1 MQNNSGVS
9 RQRSFRRTFA
19 VSPTCWD
26 FGPQQ
31 HVLEADDSESKKHN
45 LNKSRPGQHRRERNR
60 YIARAEE
67 QISDVKCYITMQN
80 QLTSPHQNRSS
91 KSPRCIRR
99 SSCDSRNVVWNM
111 AFLLHGYLHVQHE
124 NDKSRSFLFD
134 FVCGA
139 VQTLGLFFLFP
150 LPPVTAPLPPS
161 LCASLFNFCRS
172 HVVLVCTNCIMTIL
186 CLLIYNSVCVCAV
199 SYTHLRAHETA

>member
-26 FGPQQ
+26 FGPRQR
-31 HVLEADDSESKKHN
+31 VLEADDSESKKHN

-60 YIARAEE
+60 YIPRAEE
-67 QISDVKCYITMQN
+67 QTSDVNAMQN

-91 KSPRCIRR
+91 NSPRCIRR
-99 SSCDSRNVVWNM
+99 SGCDSRNVVWNM

-124 NDKSRSFLFD
+124 NDKSRSFLLIVSVEQYVILRLCFIC
-134 FVCGA
+134 FSAWSC
-139 VQTLGLFFLFP
+139 LF
-150 LPPVTAPLPPS
+150 
-161 LCASLFNFCRS
+161 
-172 HVVLVCTNCIMTIL
+172 
-186 CLLIYNSVCVCAV
+186 VCVCV
-199 SYTHLRAHETA
+199 CVCVCSSTHYVVYSV

>member
-26 FGPQQ
+26 FGPRQR
-31 HVLEADDSESKKHN
+31 VLEADDSESKKHN

-60 YIARAEE
+60 YIPRAEE
-67 QISDVKCYITMQN
+67 QTSDVNAMQN

-91 KSPRCIRR
+91 NSPRCIRR
-99 SSCDSRNVVWNM
+99 SGCDSRNVVWNM

-124 NDKSRSFLFD
+124 NDKSRSFLLIVSVELRNIATVFYLLLCLKL
-134 FVCGA
+134 FVC
-139 VQTLGLFFLFP
+139 
-150 LPPVTAPLPPS
+150 
-161 LCASLFNFCRS
+161 LC
-172 HVVLVCTNCIMTIL
+172 
-186 CLLIYNSVCVCAV
+186 VCVCV
-199 SYTHLRAHETA
+199 CVCSSTHYVVYSV